1 MAELKKKWYGY
12 EGIQEEDEDDKMP
25 DVDQLNAWTANYLTN
40 FRIAIEWL
48 PREDERLVTEI
59 TFPAPILTMHIPRA
73 KPKLSR
79 AWPACSCIVN

>member
-25 DVDQLNAWTANYLTN
+25 DVDQLNAWTANHLTN

-48 PREDERLVTEI
+48 PREDERLVGHRDHFSGPNPHYAHTSGQ
-59 TFPAPILTMHIPRA
+59 A
-73 KPKLSR
+73 
-79 AWPACSCIVN
+79 